1 MVGNT
6 ISGLPQPV
14 VVVSAGASAS
24 FTPSVLAPQGAIAS
38 ARFQQLAV
46 FGSSSIATLTKQ
58 VRNLSPDTVTI
69 TQSPSAAAQLIP
81 KSSAPITAQFLAQ
94 ETNAPEVFNQ
104 ATAVSVNADDG
115 AVDYNPHTT
124 LGTLATLSNLQK
136 NDITSGKVTIKVQ
149 SQLLPQSSIVRDTK
163 GSVYAGS
170 AALAYSYAGIRLLPK
185 AALFSEQ
192 DEQIKA

>member
-14 VVVSAGASAS
+14 VAVTTSAAAL
-24 FTPSVLAPQGAIAS
+24 TPSVLAPQGAVVG

-46 FGSSSIATLTKQ
+46 FGSSSIASLTRQ
-58 VRNLSPDTVTI
+58 VRNLSPDTVSV

-81 KSSAPITAQFLAQ
+81 KSLAPITAQFLAQ
-94 ETNAPEVFNQ
+94 EASAPDAFNAA
-104 ATAVSVNADDG
+104 ATVSVNADDA
-115 AVDYNPHTT
+115 AVDYNPHTS

-136 NDITSGKVTIKVQ
+136 NDITSGKISLQVLP
-149 SQLLPQSSIVRDTK
+149 QLLPQSSIVRDTK

-185 AALFSEQ
+185 AAFLSEQ